1 MDWVNLVADQF
12 WLRTGS
18 WPAGEEGELGWVH
31 LERHSG
37 SPRFLSFLTSVCS
50 HCSGSPGVILPPHTA
65 KPLLLIF
72 PPPFQGSLM
81 LDLPQDRLV
90 ASGDGGGRLTP
101 LCAVDRPGPNY
112 IWNPGE

>member
-1 MDWVNLVADQF
+1 MGG
-12 WLRTGS
+12 RGR
-18 WPAGEEGELGWVH
+18 

-37 SPRFLSFLTSVCS
+37 SLRFLSFLTSVPS
-50 HCSGSPGVILPPHTA
+50 HCSRSPGVILPPTLLSGGHPAPHTA
-65 KPLLLIF
+65 KPLLLVL
-72 PPPFQGSLM
+72 PSPFQGTCGDPLM

-112 IWNPGE
+112 MWNPRE